1 MKIGLMADSH
11 EHMEK
16 IKEAV
21 KIFNQEGVEMVLHA
35 GDIISPITCQY
46 FKDLKSKLIAVFG
59 NNDGEKDFL
68 RSQFTAIGAEIHQ
81 PPHELTIAG
90 KKVLIYHIPDFLDI
104 LAESGYYD
112 LILYGHTHKID
123 LKSGKTIVV
132 NPGECS
138 GWLSGRATIGILE
151 TEDMS
156 VRIIEL

>member
-21 KIFNQEGVEMVLHA
+21 RVFNQEEVEMVLHA
-35 GDIISPITCQY
+35 GDIISPITCRY
-46 FKDLKSKLIAVFG
+46 FKDLNSKLIAVFG

-81 PPHELTIAG
+81 PPLELTIDG
-90 KKVLIYHIPDFLDI
+90 KKVLIYHSPDFLNI
-104 LAESGYYD
+104 LAESGHYD

-123 LKSGKTIVV
+123 LRSGKTMVV

-156 VRIIEL
+156 VRIVDL